1 MNKQKEKNTC
11 FPDFPRW
18 TKKPDILPPDI
29 FESFTLSP
37 TLLEVVFAVKQVA
50 LQIDTSSGDILSWL
64 EYALVTILDN

>member
-37 TLLEVVFAVKQVA
+37 TLLEVVFVVKQVA
-50 LQIDTSSGDILSWL
+50 LGVDILSWL
-64 EYALVTILDN
+64 EYVLVTKLDN